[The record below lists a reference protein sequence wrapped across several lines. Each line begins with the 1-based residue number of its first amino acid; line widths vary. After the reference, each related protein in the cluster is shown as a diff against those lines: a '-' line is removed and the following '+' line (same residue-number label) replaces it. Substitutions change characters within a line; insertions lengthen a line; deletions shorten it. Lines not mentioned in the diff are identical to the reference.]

1 MADSSMAGRESA
13 REGSDS
19 DVVPTA
25 EELVRQHHEALYRYA
40 YRLTGAT
47 ADAEDLTQ
55 HTFLVAQQKLH
66 QLRDP
71 GSVRSW
77 LFAVLRN
84 GYLKGRRKLQPQAVV
99 DLELDINLVAEQIP
113 DDDQID
119 RELLQTAIDELP
131 PEFKVVMVMFYF
143 EDRAYT
149 EIAEELEIPL
159 GTVMSRLWRGKSHLR
174 RRLRTAQ
181 VSTR

>member
-1 MADSSMAGRESA
+1 M
-13 REGSDS
+13 
-19 DVVPTA
+19 
-25 EELVRQHHEALYRYA
+25 
-40 YRLTGAT
+40 
-47 ADAEDLTQ
+47 
-55 HTFLVAQQKLH
+55 
-66 QLRDP
+66 
-71 GSVRSW
+71 RSW

-84 GYLKGRRKLQPQAVV
+84 GYLKGRRKFHPQAVV

-119 RELLQTAIDELP
+119 RELLQAAIDELP
-131 PEFKVVMVMFYF
+131 PEYKVVIVMFYF

-159 GTVMSRLWRGKSHLR
+159 GTVMSRLSRGKSHLR